1 LRAVHLVAA
10 ATSSE
15 ILTMAAPL
23 FEISA
28 ALLEMSA
35 VLLLMAAPL
44 FEMSA
49 YSKWINNL
57 NYILYIGIRLFSKL
71 G

>member
-1 LRAVHLVAA
+1 MAA
-10 ATSSE
+10 AF
-15 ILTMAAPL
+15 